1 MSSIQVIPGQTLP
14 DIAALHCGS
23 MSKWPE
29 LAALNGLGLTSDLT
43 GGQSLLLPDPST
55 DRKPEKVEN
64 QPSSAKKT
72 VIAQAG
78 QTLADLA
85 IQYLGSLASWA
96 DLAALNGLGLTDAI
110 TPGQAL
116 ILPGVSEKRVAAYY
130 KSGGYFPAAG
140 AINTSNEG
148 VAYWG
153 IEYDFIVQ

>member
-14 DIAALHCGS
+14 DIAALYCGS

-29 LAALNGLGLTSDLT
+29 LAALNGLSITSELT
-43 GGQSLLLPDPST
+43 GGQSLLLPDPS
-55 DRKPEKVEN
+55 REVQKESVQS

-85 IQYLGSLASWA
+85 IQYLGGLSSWA
-96 DLAALNGLGLTDAI
+96 DLARLNGLGLTDNI

-116 ILPGVSEKRVAAYY
+116 ILPGVSDKRVAAIF
-130 KSGGYFPAAG
+130 KSGGYYPAAG
-140 AINTSNEG
+140 AINISNEG